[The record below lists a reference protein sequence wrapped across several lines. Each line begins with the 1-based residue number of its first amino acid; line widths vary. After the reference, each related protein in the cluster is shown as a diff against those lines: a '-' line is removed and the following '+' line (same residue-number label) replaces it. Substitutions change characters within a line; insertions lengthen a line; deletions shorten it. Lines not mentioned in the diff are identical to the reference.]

1 MNERIRQLAEQA
13 MSATFDK
20 FSGVE
25 WSAEE
30 WRNFYDTKFAELRNF
45 YDTKFA
51 ELIVRECMQ
60 VVHNGINNATDWDS
74 SSWDQCCENRM
85 YAIQKHFGVEE

>member
-1 MNERIRQLAEQA
+1 MNERIRKLADEA
-13 MSATFDK
+13 GFKYIKDEGIGWAGNYNAS
-20 FSGVE
+20 
-25 WSAEE
+25 
-30 WRNFYDTKFAELRNF
+30 LP
-45 YDTKFA
+45 KFA

-85 YAIQKHFGVEE
+85 YAIQKHFGVES